1 MNWKNYVEKQNS
13 KAFVLPPGWD
23 SRESIAEQLECAPDR
38 VRDHLQPG
46 IAAKEI
52 ESRQFPVWDSAL
64 GRKVAVT
71 AYRQI
76 CHAGAQQA
84 PSKPSI
90 VAGSLPAKRPGT
102 WSAEEQA
109 TARKLNKEGK
119 THRQIGA
126 QIGRSREAVRLWLNK
141 H

>member
-1 MNWKNYVEKQNS
+1 MNWKNYVEKQNA
-13 KAFVLPPGWD
+13 KVYTLPAGWD
-23 SRESIAEQLECAPDR
+23 SRESIAEQLECSPDR
-38 VRDHLQPG
+38 VREHLQPG

-71 AYRQI
+71 AYRQ
-76 CHAGAQQA
+76 ATV
-84 PSKPSI
+84 KPSI
-90 VAGSLPAKRPGT
+90 PAPSLPAKRPGT
-102 WSAEEQA
+102 WSPEEQA
-109 TARKLNKEGK
+109 TARKLNKEGR